1 MAANLPGPRRERR
14 CRVFWGFWAWPDH
27 AGRLRPG
34 RQEYGH
40 RYGGTTSELFV
51 RISEKNH
58 AHSTLNPL
66 AAYQKR
72 GCRRSRRCGA
82 EDALQGAAAPSGEGQ
97 RVGPD
102 QRPLAGA
109 LPGPSGHPAGRPA
122 GPRAGGYRP
131 RRPRPGGAPR
141 LLRHPPSRS
150 TTTTSCSA
158 PRAAPWTSSTRGPP
172 DGTARRRST
181 IPAASSRPAACTSLE
196 KFAD

>member
-1 MAANLPGPRRERR
+1 MAANLRTPTGTALPCLLELLGVARPCRASSPRSPGVRAPLRRDHLRAVRQDLREEPRPLD
-14 CRVFWGFWAWPDH
+14 AQPP
-27 AGRLRPG
+27 GRL
-34 RQEYGH
+34 
-40 RYGGTTSELFV
+40 
-51 RISEKNH
+51 
-58 AHSTLNPL
+58 
-66 AAYQKR
+66 QKR
-72 GCRRSRRCGA
+72 GCRRSKRCGA
-82 EDALQGAAAPSGEGQ
+82 EDPLKGAGAPSREGQ

-131 RRPRPGGAPR
+131 PRPRPGGAPR